1 MERKYRLPGFVLIL
15 IGIIVGALVFSNVS
29 KSNAPSVL
37 AMEQSTSIDTLKSAA
52 ERPIRTLK
60 DFNNALVDIAK
71 AVTPTVVTVFTEKVY
86 KINESPFP
94 FFNTPFEDFF
104 GDFFG
109 GKIKPQKPKK
119 KEFVQEGMG
128 SGVIVSADG
137 YILTNNHVVKGADKV
152 RVRLI
157 DKRTFE
163 AKVIGTDPKT
173 DIALIKIDAKDLPV
187 AKLGD
192 SDKLQV
198 GEMVLAIGSPLN
210 PNLDHTVTSGIV
222 SAKGRSN
229 MGLADYEDFI
239 QTDAAINPGNSGGAL
254 VNLDGEVVGI
264 NSAIATQSGGFQG
277 IGFAVPIN
285 MAKEIMEQLKTN
297 GKVVR
302 GYLGAYIQDLTPTMA
317 EAMNLSVKE
326 GALIAD
332 VMKNGP
338 AEKAGIKAG
347 DVVIAFN
354 GKKIRN
360 STQLRNWV
368 ASTKPGTEV
377 TLKVLRDGDE
387 KEIDVKLGTLEPE
400 KVTQTSKVKLQD
412 LFGFNVAAINSRTAK
427 KYGIPEDVSGV
438 IVVDLKRF
446 SPAARA
452 GLGEG
457 DVILAV
463 NNHKIDGIDSF
474 NKTVKNLKKGD
485 VVILRVQKGERKFF
499 VAFTLG
505 G

>member
-187 AKLGD
+187 QNLATATNCKWAKWYWQ
-192 SDKLQV
+192 SV
-198 GEMVLAIGSPLN
+198 A
-210 PNLDHTVTSGIV
+210 
-222 SAKGRSN
+222 RSTR
-229 MGLADYEDFI
+229 I
-239 QTDAAINPGNSGGAL
+239 SI
-254 VNLDGEVVGI
+254 
-264 NSAIATQSGGFQG
+264 
-277 IGFAVPIN
+277 
-285 MAKEIMEQLKTN
+285 
-297 GKVVR
+297 
-302 GYLGAYIQDLTPTMA
+302 
-317 EAMNLSVKE
+317 
-326 GALIAD
+326 
-332 VMKNGP
+332 
-338 AEKAGIKAG
+338 
-347 DVVIAFN
+347 
-354 GKKIRN
+354 
-360 STQLRNWV
+360 
-368 ASTKPGTEV
+368 
-377 TLKVLRDGDE
+377 
-387 KEIDVKLGTLEPE
+387 
-400 KVTQTSKVKLQD
+400 
-412 LFGFNVAAINSRTAK
+412 
-427 KYGIPEDVSGV
+427 IP
-438 IVVDLKRF
+438 
-446 SPAARA
+446 
-452 GLGEG
+452 
-457 DVILAV
+457 
-463 NNHKIDGIDSF
+463 
-474 NKTVKNLKKGD
+474 
-485 VVILRVQKGERKFF
+485 
-499 VAFTLG
+499 
-505 G
+505 